1 VSSLRSRP
9 YRGVLPFRSS
19 HPMLVAIMTYALL
32 AQAGPDE
39 EVISQ
44 GPGYRVQFDVKSYS
58 GKASFVVTA
67 HHDWAP
73 FACARFMQLVKRGF
87 YNDTR
92 IFLINDRYL
101 QLGLKGGSHAQEL
114 LERVKKEDA
123 STGEPLEHLP
133 GRIAF
138 VPTKTEQKWERD
150 EKQKGDPLYIE
161 DGAGSTQLMIHFMDN
176 TERLKDE
183 GVRPFGE
190 IEGTGMATIRKF
202 YKPTKDDS
210 IDIETLMREDE
221 GFNKYL
227 DEQVPK
233 LTKIV
238 SAKVLETWKS
248 RQLLVKKKKAKD
260 EV

>member
-1 VSSLRSRP
+1 
-9 YRGVLPFRSS
+9 
-19 HPMLVAIMTYALL
+19 MTYAIL

-39 EVISQ
+39 EVLNQ
-44 GPGYRVQFDVKSYS
+44 GPGYRVQFDVESHS
-58 GKASFVVTA
+58 GKASFIVTA
-67 HHDWAP
+67 YHDWAP

-92 IFLINDRYL
+92 IFLINDRFL
-101 QLGLKGGSHAQEL
+101 QFGLKGGSHAQSL

-123 STGEPLEHLP
+123 STGEPMENLP

-138 VPTKTEQKWERD
+138 VPTKTEKKWERD
-150 EKQKGDPLYIE
+150 EKQKKDPLYIE
-161 DGAGSTQLMIHFMDN
+161 DGAGSTQVMINFVNN
-176 TERLKDE
+176 TDKFKDE

-210 IDIETLMREDE
+210 IDIDELMGFEDE
-221 GFNKYL
+221 GFNGYL
-227 DEQVPK
+227 DKQVPK

-238 SAKVLETWKS
+238 SAKVLETWKT
-248 RQLLVKKKKAKD
+248 RQLLVQKTKRKAKD

>member
-1 VSSLRSRP
+1 
-9 YRGVLPFRSS
+9 
-19 HPMLVAIMTYALL
+19 MLVAIMTYAIL

-39 EVISQ
+39 EVLNQ
-44 GPGYRVQFDVKSYS
+44 GPGYRVQFDVESHS
-58 GKASFVVTA
+58 GKASFIVTA
-67 HHDWAP
+67 YHDWAP

-92 IFLINDRYL
+92 IFLINDRFL
-101 QLGLKGGSHAQEL
+101 QFGLKGGSHAQSL

-123 STGEPLEHLP
+123 STGEPMENLP

-138 VPTKTEQKWERD
+138 VPTKTEKKWERD
-150 EKQKGDPLYIE
+150 EKQKKDPLYIE
-161 DGAGSTQLMIHFMDN
+161 DGAGSTQVMINSVNN
-176 TERLKDE
+176 TDKFKDE

-210 IDIETLMREDE
+210 IDIDVLLGFEDE
-221 GFNKYL
+221 GFNGYL
-227 DEQVPK
+227 DKQVPK

-238 SAKVLETWKS
+238 SAKVLETWKT
-248 RQLLVKKKKAKD
+248 RQLLVQKTKRKAKD

>member
-1 VSSLRSRP
+1 
-9 YRGVLPFRSS
+9 
-19 HPMLVAIMTYALL
+19 MLVAIMTYAIL

-39 EVISQ
+39 EVLNQ
-44 GPGYRVQFDVKSYS
+44 GPGYRVQFDVESHS
-58 GKASFVVTA
+58 GKASFIVTA
-67 HHDWAP
+67 YHDWAP

-92 IFLINDRYL
+92 IFLINDRFL
-101 QLGLKGGSHAQEL
+101 QFGLKGGSHAQSL

-123 STGEPLEHLP
+123 STGEPMENLP

-138 VPTKTEQKWERD
+138 VPTKTEKKWERD
-150 EKQKGDPLYIE
+150 EKQKKDPLYIE
-161 DGAGSTQLMIHFMDN
+161 DGAGSTQVMINSVNN
-176 TERLKDE
+176 TDKFKDE

-190 IEGTGMATIRKF
+190 IEGTGMATIRNF

-210 IDIETLMREDE
+210 IDIDVLLGFEDE
-221 GFNKYL
+221 GFNGYL
-227 DEQVPK
+227 DKQVPK

-238 SAKVLETWKS
+238 SAKVLETWKT
-248 RQLLVKKKKAKD
+248 RQLLVQKTKRKAKD